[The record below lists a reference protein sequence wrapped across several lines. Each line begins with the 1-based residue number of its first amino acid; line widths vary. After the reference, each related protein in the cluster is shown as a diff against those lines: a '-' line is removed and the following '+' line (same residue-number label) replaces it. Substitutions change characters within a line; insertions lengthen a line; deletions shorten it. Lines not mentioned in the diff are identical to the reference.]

1 MSAKPVTHLHAFNA
15 PTPEVAEGIARWLA
29 GKIDEKV
36 NPEKT
41 QGNEKDS

>member
-1 MSAKPVTHLHAFNA
+1 MSAKPVTHRHAFNA

-36 NPEKT
+36 NPER
-41 QGNEKDS
+41 QEQPNINP